1 MPIAAAHRHRP
12 AKGPPRVA
20 VILLVP
26 LAFAL
31 CYLAL
36 PAVFV
41 RDGRRGLLM
50 AALVLYGLTVVVTEL
65 LGWARLLGPRPLVAY
80 WWALVVGL
88 GVLAALNGREDLIAR
103 IHALGRLATPR
114 TTLEGA
120 ALAFVA
126 TLMATIAVVA
136 YFGAPNTPD
145 VLVYHLPRVLHW
157 LQNASLSHF
166 PTCSIR
172 QLEFPPGV
180 EIGILH
186 AYVLNGLDDRFVN
199 FVQWPGFGLAIVGA
213 SLLAREIGAARGGQ
227 ILSGFVAS
235 TIPMAVMQAS
245 SGKNDIWVGVCLLA
259 FVAFALELVRCDEG
273 ERSAWGLACGLAL
286 GLAAL
291 SKTTAYFFGAGL
303 VVWLAWRAVATMGR
317 GAIAP
322 LVLAG
327 VVALALNAP
336 HYQRNVALFG
346 NPITANEMKHT
357 RKAMTPGAA
366 LSGIV
371 SITALHLALPDWMPR
386 TRALMTEWLV
396 DTNSAV
402 GIESDDADHFLAMT
416 TLEIPV
422 WRLNES
428 TAANSVHFLAI
439 LIVLGLMALPSVRR
453 GVSPNARALL
463 VAVLVGYCLFCVSV
477 RWSPYRTRLH
487 TPVFQLLAPVVV
499 VTLLSVARLRAL
511 VLLLVVLM
519 SAHAAAAA
527 TLMVQRPL
535 VGRWAVWRVERMAS
549 LLSYYPDD
557 KRYRLI
563 DMLRATS
570 RLHPRTLALVTN
582 EHMPHYAIWYWLRDQ
597 HPTIIQLEG
606 RKSTRRLERTPPFS
620 RQYPDL
626 VFIFDRGDV
635 VAMFENPEAKA
646 EFVFR
651 DGSSALVVPAP
662 RGTFDEADR

>member
-1 MPIAAAHRHRP
+1 M
-12 AKGPPRVA
+12 
-20 VILLVP
+20 ILLVP

-31 CYLAL
+31 CFLAL
-36 PAVFV
+36 PPVLV
-41 RDGRRGLLM
+41 RDPRRGLLM
-50 AALVLYGLTVVVTEL
+50 AALVLYGLSVAVTEL
-65 LGWARLLGPRPLVAY
+65 LGWATLLAPRPLVAY
-80 WWALVVGL
+80 WWALACGL
-88 GVLAALNGREDLIAR
+88 AVLTFVNGRAELR
-103 IHALGRLATPR
+103 TRWQALARLATPQSPI
-114 TTLEGA
+114 EGA
-120 ALAFVA
+120 ALGFVVV
-126 TLMATIAVVA
+126 LMATIAVVA

-157 LQNASLSHF
+157 LQNASLQHY

-213 SLLAREIGAARGGQ
+213 SLLAREIGATRGGQ
-227 ILSGFVAS
+227 VLSGFVAA

-259 FVAFALELVRCDEG
+259 FVVFALELARCHKE
-273 ERSAWGLACGLAL
+273 ERLAWGLACGLAL

-303 VVWLAWRAVATMGR
+303 VVWLAWRAIATMKR

-336 HYQRNVALFG
+336 HYQRNIALFG

-357 RKAMTPGAA
+357 RKALTPGAA

-386 TRALMTEWLV
+386 TRALMTTWLV

-402 GIESDDADHFLAMT
+402 GIEVDDADHFLAMT
-416 TLEIPV
+416 TLQIPE
-422 WRLNES
+422 WKLNES

-439 LIVLGLMALPSVRR
+439 LITLGLMAVPSVRR
-453 GVSPNARALL
+453 RLTPEASALL
-463 VAVLVGYCLFCVSV
+463 VAVVVGYCLFCVSV

-499 VTLLSVARLRAL
+499 VVLVSVVRLRAL

-519 SAHAAAAA
+519 TAHAVAAA

-582 EHMPHYAIWYWLRDQ
+582 EHMPHYAIWYWLRDE
-597 HPTIIQLEG
+597 HPAIIQLQG
-606 RKSTRRLERTPPFS
+606 RRSTRRLERVPPFS

-635 VAMFENPEAKA
+635 TALFEKPEAKA

-651 DGSSALVVPAP
+651 DGSSALVIPAP
-662 RGTFDEADR
+662 RGTFDEAK